1 MKTSADPRARRRL
14 ITLIATGSTLLVLV
28 AFGVYGLLT
37 GPDKSPS
44 GNSTPTSAPSAS
56 SAPTPGVSP
65 TPSPPVVPPV
75 RASRDP
81 ETFAGNVGLAL
92 FTWDTTTGL
101 MPLDYTAALLDV
113 GDPSGHEQ
121 AGLASDIASYLPT
134 REAWIDLRQYA
145 TTQALTIE
153 SIQVPNSWDEAVAQ
167 AHPGQ
172 LPEGATAYTIHG
184 TRQRDGVW
192 NGKPTSAKREVAF
205 TVFIACPPG
214 KDCYLLRLSGLD
226 NPLD

>member
-14 ITLIATGSTLLVLV
+14 IILMTTGTALVVLV

-37 GPDKSPS
+37 GPNKSPS

-56 SAPTPGVSP
+56 SAPTPDVSP
-65 TPSPPVVPPV
+65 TPSPPAVPPV

-81 ETFAGNVGLAL
+81 ETFAGNVALAL

-101 MPLDYTAALLDV
+101 MPLDYTSVLLDV
-113 GDPSGHEQ
+113 GDHTGTEQ
-121 AGLASDIASYLPT
+121 AGLAADITSYLPT

-145 TTQALTIE
+145 TTQTLTID
-153 SIQVPNSWDEAVAQ
+153 SIQVPNAWNEAVEQ

-172 LPEGATAYTIHG
+172 LPPGAVAYTIHG

-192 NGKPTSAKREVAF
+192 NGAPTSAEREVAF
-205 TVFIACPPG
+205 TVFIACPP
-214 KDCYLLRLSGLD
+214 DETCHLLRLSRLD
-226 NPLD
+226 TPLD